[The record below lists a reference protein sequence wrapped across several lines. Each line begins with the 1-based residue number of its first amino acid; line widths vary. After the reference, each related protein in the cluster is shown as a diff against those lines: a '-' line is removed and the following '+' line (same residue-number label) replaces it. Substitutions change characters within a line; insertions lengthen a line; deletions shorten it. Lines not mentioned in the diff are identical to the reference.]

1 MTNYLKIR
9 GARQHNLQNIDV
21 DIPKDQFVV
30 MTGVSGSGKSS
41 LAFDTIY
48 AEGQRRYVESL
59 SPYARQFLGLMDK
72 PDVDSI
78 EGLSPSISIDQK
90 TVSHNPRS
98 TVGTTTEIY
107 DYLRLLFARIGH
119 PKCPDDGTEITKF
132 SLDEIVE
139 HAIADIEAET
149 TAGKAAPHLFTV
161 LSPIVR
167 GKKGEF
173 KELLDNVRSKGYT
186 RAEIDGKLYEDF
198 DDLSLLKTNKHNISV
213 VTDVVSVTH
222 RDLKDPVFI
231 GNLRT
236 RLGAAVEQA
245 TKLSAGL
252 VMIRGEATHLYSE
265 NYACPVCGRS
275 LPEIEPRMFSFNSP
289 LGACETCKGL
299 GTVEHIEPERIIN
312 PRLSFNEGGILPL
325 NRLLLHDTWY
335 MRLVKAVADAE
346 GVSLTLPL
354 GELSD
359 RDKQIL
365 LYGTG
370 KEYDVVGRNR
380 DGRVTTIHEIW
391 TGIIPKLEEHYFTA
405 QSEWARMDLHQYMRE
420 EVCASCKGEKLKP
433 EVLAITVNN
442 ENITAFTRRAVS
454 ELAPYVKEVLPG
466 ILNAYE
472 VQVATGILKEIGIRL
487 SFLVDVGLGYLDLA
501 RASRTLSGGEAQ
513 RIRLAS
519 QIGTGLTGV
528 LYVLDEPSIGLHSR
542 DVAALIGSLRHLVE
556 IGNSLVVVEHDEETI
571 RAADYLVELGPA
583 AGKGG
588 GKLVAHGTVPEIT
601 KDTHSLTGQYL
612 SGARS
617 IERIVSPIKTS
628 LGTLEL
634 KGARENNLKKVNLR
648 LPLGNLI
655 GVTGV
660 SGSGKSTLIT
670 ETLFPALK
678 YYVDGTFADHMGA
691 YDRLDG
697 YQYVRSVY
705 LVDQSPIGR
714 TPRSNPA
721 TYVGFF
727 DEIRDI
733 YAATPEA
740 RLRGFG
746 KGRFSFNVKGG
757 RCEKCQG
764 AGVIKIEMQ
773 FLPDVYVTCDV
784 CEGKRYNRETLE
796 CKYKGMTI
804 FDILNMTITDAAAFF
819 KNHTRIYRKL
829 NLLCD
834 VGLGYLTVGQ
844 GAPTLSGGEAQRVKL
859 AAELGKREG
868 ASTVY
873 ILDEPTTGLHFDDI
887 NKLLLTLRR
896 LVEKGNTV
904 IVIEHNLDVIKN
916 CQYVVDMGPE
926 GGDAGGEIIF
936 QGPTDEIANIRTSYT
951 AKYLKKYL

>member
-1 MTNYLKIR
+1 MASFIKIR
-9 GARQHNLQNIDV
+9 GARQHNLKNIDL

-78 EGLSPSISIDQK
+78 DGLSPSISIDQK

-107 DYLRLLFARIGH
+107 DYLRLLYARIGH
-119 PKCPDDGTEITKF
+119 PKCPDDGTEITKL
-132 SLDEIVE
+132 SLDEIVIR
-139 HAIADIEAET
+139 ALADMEAEVL
-149 TAGKAAPHLFTV
+149 AEKARPHLFAI
-161 LSPIVR
+161 LSPVVR

-173 KELLDNVRSKGYT
+173 RELLDNIQSKGYGKV
-186 RAEIDGKLYEDF
+186 EIDGTIYEDLSE
-198 DDLSLLKTNKHNISV
+198 LSLLKTNKHDLSV
-213 VTDVVSVTH
+213 VVDTISLTH
-222 RDLKDPVFI
+222 KDLKDEVYM

-236 RLGAAVEQA
+236 RLTSSFEAATSLASGLAILRGAAA
-245 TKLSAGL
+245 
-252 VMIRGEATHLYSE
+252 HLYSE
-265 NYACPVCGRS
+265 NYACPVCGRA

-299 GTVEHIEPERIIN
+299 GTIEKIEPERILN
-312 PRLSFNEGGILPL
+312 PRLSFNEGGVLPL
-325 NRLLLHDTWY
+325 NRLLMQDTWY
-335 MRLVKAVADAE
+335 MRLVKAVAE
-346 GVSLTLPL
+346 EEKVSLTLPL

-370 KEYDVVGRNR
+370 KSYAVTGKNR
-380 DGRVTTIHEIW
+380 DDRVTTIHEVW

-405 QSEWARMDLHQYMRE
+405 TSEWARMDLHQYMRE
-420 EVCASCKGEKLKP
+420 EVCASCRGEKLKP
-433 EVLAITVNN
+433 EVLAITVNG
-442 ENITAFTRRAVS
+442 ENITAMTKRAVTD
-454 ELAPYVKEVLPG
+454 LAAYFRDVLPRT
-466 ILNAYE
+466 LNGYE
-472 VQVATGILKEIGIRL
+472 LQIGQGILKEISLRL
-487 SFLVDVGLGYLDLA
+487 TFLCDVGLGYLDLA

-519 QIGTGLTGV
+519 QIGTGLSGV

-542 DVAALIGSLRHLVE
+542 DVTALIGSLKHLVE
-556 IGNSLVVVEHDEETI
+556 LGNTLVVVEHDEETI
-571 RAADYLVELGPA
+571 RAADYLVELGPM

-588 GKLVAHGTVPEIT
+588 GRLMAAGTIPEIV
-601 KDTHSLTGQYL
+601 KNPQSLTGQYL
-612 SGARS
+612 SGAKS
-617 IERIVSPIKTS
+617 IMREERTIKTT

-634 KGARENNLKKVNLR
+634 KGARENNLKKVDLK

-655 GVTGV
+655 GITGV

-678 YYVDGTFADHMGA
+678 YYVDGTFSDHMGV

-697 YQYVRSVY
+697 YQYVKSVY

-733 YAATPEA
+733 FASTPEA

-773 FLPDVYVTCDV
+773 FLPDVYVKCDV
-784 CEGKRYNRETLE
+784 CEGHRYNRETLE

-804 FDILNMTITDAAAFF
+804 FDILNMTIEDGAAFF
-819 KNHTRIYRKL
+819 KNHLRIYRKL
-829 NLLCD
+829 QLLAD
-834 VGLGYLTVGQ
+834 VGLGYLTIGQ
-844 GAPTLSGGEAQRVKL
+844 GAPTLSGGEAQRIKL

-868 ASTVY
+868 NNTVY
-873 ILDEPTTGLHFDDI
+873 ILDEPTTGLHFEDI
-887 NKLLLTLRR
+887 GKLLITLRR

-916 CQYVVDMGPE
+916 CQYLVDMGPE
-926 GGDAGGEIIF
+926 GGAAGGQIIF
-936 QGPTDEIANIRTSYT
+936 QGATDNILKVPSSYT
-951 AKYLKKYL
+951 AKYLDKYL